1 MAGSTRIKGNKLML
15 KLGSGADEKDYWAD
29 LTAYELYNEE
39 ADADVTTFADASE
52 GGARQH
58 KLKITSIQSLDVA
71 SFWRMVWENT
81 GQDVP
86 FTLAPFGNVVPSDT
100 QPHFAGTVTIGPKPT
115 LGGEAG
121 NSAFTTEVDWNVL
134 NEPTLVTTAP

>member
-15 KLGSGADEKDYWAD
+15 KLGTGVGAKDYWAD
-29 LTAYELYNEE
+29 VTAYELYNDE

-58 KLKITSIQSLDVA
+58 KLKISAIQSLEAA
-71 SFWRMVWENT
+71 SFWRMVWDGSGT
-81 GQDVP
+81 DVP
-86 FTLAPFGNVVPSDT
+86 FTLAPFGNAAASVT
-100 QPHFAGTVTIGPKPT
+100 QPHFTGTVTIGPKPS

-121 NSAFTTEVDWNVL
+121 NGAFTFEVEWNVL
-134 NEPTLVTTAP
+134 NTPTMVTA